1 MNAFPPA
8 SPNREFWGTLI
19 FPANSVVTNQDA
31 SASGG
36 MELRDY
42 FAAKVMAQIEQRN
55 PKGHEHGWDGM
66 ASLAYAYA
74 DAMIRVRAELRKP
87 KKMKTPHIKATKA
100 NQ

>member
-1 MNAFPPA
+1 MSEFPPA
-8 SPNREFWGTLI
+8 SRNKELWGILT
-19 FPANSVVTNQDA
+19 FPAHSVVGNQDL
-31 SASGG
+31 STDGG

-55 PKGHEHGWDGM
+55 PKGHENGWDGM

-74 DAMIRVRAELRKP
+74 DAMIRVRAGLRKP
-87 KKMKTPHIKATKA
+87 KMKTPHIKAIKA